1 MRLTFFLIVELL
13 ATCAGVWFDLFCCLG
28 FPLEDGEASLV
39 VSGSEGSCKGGV
51 ATLVL
56 LCEVNVGVGEQ
67 DARTLRLLA

>member
-1 MRLTFFLIVELL
+1 MRLTVSIFFFDSV

-56 LCEVNVGVGEQ
+56 LGEVNVGMGEQ
-67 DARTLRLLA
+67 DG